1 MIRKVLLSACIVLAF
16 QMMSTAQSVG
26 ISSAV
31 ITPDVSSMLEIQ
43 ATNKGLLI
51 PRVALT
57 ATNAAGPITSPATSL
72 MVYNNATAGT
82 APNNVTPGYYYWN
95 GSIWVRF
102 LGASEAWLTTG
113 NNSLTE
119 TTNFLGNTDSIGVVF
134 RTNNKERM
142 RVDAHGRVGINISK
156 YDDLNMLTVKGR
168 PGYILSGTVSI
179 TNAAATITGSGTS
192 FLTNLSTGDIIYIT
206 DGGTTNQYNVID
218 TVNNNTSA
226 TCLFSFSVTDAA
238 CQIIVYPSTFQATDY
253 TEDASSTVIVD
264 QIGDLGVGITYPFG
278 FGRITSYET
287 AQYGIGLYSWVTN
300 ADANGVYARNSAAAN
315 TSQNGDAVIGS
326 TAQSGSGGGWFVNR
340 HNSGTGVMAAGNNAA
355 TLFLTFG
362 SGGAFTG
369 TRVGVYGVQSDS
381 LTSGSGYTQTYSGV
395 YGKALFNRGTDQASY
410 YHFGVSGEFW
420 NNSTTTNAGR
430 SGGVLGYGETN
441 ASSCWGSL
449 GYIRGNAFYTPVGV
463 YGSTAYSFGSGNKS
477 SVNQPAIGFGVV
489 GDGSLMGGMFHGDIY
504 GMTAAGERYGMM
516 VLGNTYTDK
525 YFSVIAKSD
534 EGDYVPLYAPVS
546 EKVTIYNSGKAQVIN
561 GVARVTFSESFSS
574 QVSENDDIIVTVT
587 PLGPCNGLYVS
598 ESSAN
603 GFIVMENKNESDLSK
618 INKPVEFNYI
628 VIATRSGYE
637 TPSDPQELF
646 TGDFYT
652 NLRSFMTSERQVTPV
667 TSGFWWDGSQIRYDE
682 IPAGIMPQQT
692 GLMDMKKQLKSEE
705 DQMQIRAASKNKSAF
720 HINLTE

>member
-1 MIRKVLLSACIVLAF
+1 ML
-16 QMMSTAQSVG
+16 STAQSVG

-31 ITPDVSSMLEIQ
+31 ITPDASSMLEIQ

-95 GSIWVRF
+95 GFIWVRF

-134 RTNNKERM
+134 RTNNRERM

-179 TNAAATITGSGTS
+179 TNGTATITGSGTS
-192 FLTNLSTGDIIYIT
+192 FLTNLSTGDIIRIT

-278 FGRITSYET
+278 FGRITSYES

-315 TSQNGDAVIGS
+315 TGQNGDAVIGS
-326 TAQSGSGGGWFVNR
+326 TAQSGSGGGWFLNR
-340 HNSGTGVMAAGNNAA
+340 HSSGTGVMAAGNNAT

-369 TRVGVYGVQSDS
+369 TRVGAYGVQSDS
-381 LTSGSGYTQTYSGV
+381 LTPGSGYTQTYSGV
-395 YGKALFNRGTDQASY
+395 YGKALFNRGTNRANY
-410 YHFGVSGEFW
+410 YHFGVGEFW
-420 NNSTTTNAGR
+420 NNSTTGNAGR

-449 GYIRGNAFYTPVGV
+449 GYITSVYALAGV
-463 YGSTAYSFGSGNKS
+463 YGSVAYASGAGKS
-477 SVNQPAIGFGVV
+477 MDQPAMGFGVI
-489 GDGSLMGGMFHGDIY
+489 GDGSLMGGLFHGDIY
-504 GMTAAGERYGMM
+504 GLTAAGERYGMM

-574 QVSENDDIIVTVT
+574 QVSENDNIIVTVT

-667 TSGFWWDGSQIRYDE
+667 TSGFWWDGSKIRYDE

-692 GLMDMKKQLKSEE
+692 GLMDLKKQLKSEE